1 LDFIIG
7 GVVGVM
13 SVQKFEMN
21 NTIGKNIVIIVQYV
35 EKIAKQFMI
44 GMGVNVGIVV
54 KLVIKWPVQNV
65 IYVALI

>member
-1 LDFIIG
+1 
-7 GVVGVM
+7 M

>member
-1 LDFIIG
+1 MDFIIG